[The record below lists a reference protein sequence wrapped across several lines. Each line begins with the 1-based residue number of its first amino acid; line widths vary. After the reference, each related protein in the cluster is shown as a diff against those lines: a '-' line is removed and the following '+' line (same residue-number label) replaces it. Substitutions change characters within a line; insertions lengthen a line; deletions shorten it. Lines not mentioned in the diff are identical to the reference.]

1 MQSTQ
6 VNFRI
11 PNQLR
16 IKAQKKAD
24 CLGLNLSEVM
34 RLFLE
39 KFTNENVLKVQVKQ
53 DVAWEKVFDQGV
65 IEYFMSKKGK
75 ETAQAIDKLL
85 EDAVGL

>member
-11 PNQLR
+11 PNQLK
-16 IKAQKKAD
+16 IKAQQKAD

-34 RLFLE
+34 KLFLE
-39 KFTNENVLKVQVKQ
+39 KFTNENVLKVQIKH

-65 IEYFMSKKGK
+65 LEYFMSKKGK
-75 ETAQAIDKLL
+75 ETTQAINKLL
-85 EDAVGL
+85 KNTA